1 MQHEV
6 AVIIDGAAAEA
17 LSDALLEAGA
27 LSVALEDADAARA
40 DEAPLYGEPGLE
52 PDRQAWQSNR
62 LVFMV
67 NSEVDA
73 SQMLALASDSIG
85 CPAPK
90 IDSVRSVGEADWV
103 RLTQSQ
109 FPPTRISDRLWIV
122 PTWHEPPD
130 PAAINIRLDPGVA
143 FGTGTHPTTRLCLTW
158 LAWADLA
165 NARVLD
171 YGCGSGILAIAAKK
185 LGASQ
190 VDGTDIDLQALEAAR
205 RNSALNRT
213 DARFVAP
220 EEIGANRYDVVLA
233 NILANPLKVLAP
245 TLIGRLAGA
254 GTIVL
259 SGILDRQ
266 AQDVIDWYERED
278 DALKLSLWNS
288 EDGWSC
294 IVATRLVQYA

>member
-17 LSDALLEAGA
+17 LSNALLEAGA
-27 LSVALEDADAARA
+27 LSVALEDADAAGA

-52 PDRQAWQSNR
+52 PDRQAWPLNR

-67 NSEVDA
+67 NPGVDA
-73 SQMLALASDSIG
+73 NRMLALASDSAG
-85 CPAPK
+85 CPTPR
-90 IDSVRSVGEADWV
+90 IDSVRSVGDADWV

-109 FPPTRISDRLWIV
+109 FPPVRISERLWIV

-130 PAAINIRLDPGVA
+130 PTAINIRLDPGVA
-143 FGTGTHPTTRLCLTW
+143 FGTGTHPTTRLCLNW
-158 LAWADLA
+158 LAQADLA
-165 NARVLD
+165 NTCVLD

-185 LGASQ
+185 LGARQ
-190 VDGTDIDLQALEAAR
+190 VDGTDIDAQALDAAR
-205 RNSALNRT
+205 RNSALNGA

-220 EEIGANRYDVVLA
+220 EDLGAARYDVVLA

-245 TLIGRLAGA
+245 TLIGQLADA

-278 DALKLSLWNS
+278 DALQLSLWNG

-294 IVATRLVQYA
+294 IVANRLAQNA

>member
-17 LSDALLEAGA
+17 LSNALLEAGA
-27 LSVALEDADAARA
+27 LSVALEDADAAGA

-52 PDRQAWQSNR
+52 PDRQAWPLNR

-67 NSEVDA
+67 NSGVDA
-73 SQMLALASDSIG
+73 NRMLALASDSAG
-85 CPAPK
+85 CPTPR
-90 IDSVRSVGEADWV
+90 IDSVRSVGDADWV

-109 FPPTRISDRLWIV
+109 FPPVRISERLWIV

-130 PAAINIRLDPGVA
+130 PTAINIRLDPGVA
-143 FGTGTHPTTRLCLTW
+143 FGTGTHPTTRLCLNW
-158 LAWADLA
+158 LAQADLA
-165 NARVLD
+165 NTCVLD

-185 LGASQ
+185 LGARQ
-190 VDGTDIDLQALEAAR
+190 VDGTDIDAQALDAAR
-205 RNSALNRT
+205 RNSALNGA

-220 EEIGANRYDVVLA
+220 EDLGAARYDVVLA

-245 TLIGRLAGA
+245 TLIGQLADA

-278 DALKLSLWNS
+278 DALQLSLWNG

-294 IVATRLVQYA
+294 IVANRLAQNA